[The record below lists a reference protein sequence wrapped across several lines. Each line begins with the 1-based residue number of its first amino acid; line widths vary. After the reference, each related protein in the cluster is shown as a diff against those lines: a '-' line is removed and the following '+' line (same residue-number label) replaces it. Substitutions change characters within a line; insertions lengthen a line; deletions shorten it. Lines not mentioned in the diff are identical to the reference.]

1 VKVGDLVKVTGPDRD
16 GALGKVGI
24 FVGLKTIHYG
34 GVPYPSVLIDGK
46 HTFVARKNLEVI
58 SENR

>member
-46 HTFVARKNLEVI
+46 HTFCRAQELRGDK
-58 SENR
+58 

>member
-1 VKVGDLVKVTGPDRD
+1 MKVGDLVKVTGPTFH

-34 GVPYPSVLIDGK
+34 GIPYPSVFVDGK
-46 HTFVARKNLEVI
+46 CAPFERKNLEVI